1 MSVPKKA
8 YLWALQ
14 NPHITCV
21 NSDMTNAG
29 LVRDNL
35 PLAGM
40 KVKLVPSR
48 TRIGSNICAGSDAVF
63 SCFTARERNIAD

>member
-21 NSDMTNAG
+21 NSDMTNAV
-29 LVRDNL
+29 LVHDNL

-40 KVKLVPSR
+40 KIDLVPVEDEDR
-48 TRIGSNICAGSDAVF
+48 F
-63 SCFTARERNIAD
+63 EYLREE